1 MPKNSI
7 DTTTCNKKP
16 TIGKNT
22 AIILYR
28 QINKWIDEKVKYAQI
43 FDIREHAILILFC
56 IPAKESCHKR
66 NE

>member
-7 DTTTCNKKP
+7 DTTTCKKHP

-28 QINKWIDEKVKYAQI
+28 QVNRWIGEKVKYAQI
-43 FDIREHAILILFC
+43 FDIREHAILILFS

-66 NE
+66 DE

>member
-1 MPKNSI
+1 M
-7 DTTTCNKKP
+7 
-16 TIGKNT
+16 
-22 AIILYR
+22 ILYR

-66 NE
+66 HA

>member
-7 DTTTCNKKP
+7 DTTTCKKKP

-43 FDIREHAILILFC
+43 FDIRKHAILILFS
-56 IPAKESCHKR
+56 IQAKESCHKR
-66 NE
+66 DE